1 MGGLG
6 DVRWILKVLHE
17 IIIYN
22 NILILKKYKR
32 QSPLAVVE
40 AIRKREFCDRTAQ
53 PDSPRP
59 ACNAVTQSPNFL
71 SSVGLGI
78 GRLRV

>member
-1 MGGLG
+1 MGALG

-32 QSPLAVVE
+32 QSRSCR
-40 AIRKREFCDRTAQ
+40 IF
-53 PDSPRP
+53 
-59 ACNAVTQSPNFL
+59 
-71 SSVGLGI
+71 
-78 GRLRV
+78 